1 MASITLNNL
10 VKEFGAVRVLH
21 EINLD
26 IEDGEFVVFVG
37 PSGCGKSTTLR
48 MVAGLETV
56 SGGEIRIGDREVS
69 GLAPKDRGISMV
81 FQDYALY
88 PHMTVRKN
96 LGFGLKVAKTPS
108 AEIAQKVDEAAK
120 MLGLEDLLDRKPK
133 QLSGGQRQRV
143 AMGRA
148 IVRSPEAYL
157 FDEPLSNLDAKL
169 RTQMRSE
176 IKRLHKKVGNT
187 IIYVTHDQ
195 IEAMTMAD
203 RIVVMRGGHIEQVGT
218 PSELFNEPEN
228 VFVATFIGS
237 PPMAMVEGQVHLVDG
252 TPQFA
257 ATDGTRIPIPQHLQS
272 KVQNGQKVLFGI
284 RSDAF
289 SPVGHGLP
297 RPGKVFT
304 LTQKVEHV
312 EPLGA
317 ETLISVQI
325 GSSKV
330 LSKMFNPTNVEVDQ
344 SMEFE
349 LELDAC
355 YLFDAETE
363 VSLGLD

>member
-1 MASITLNNL
+1 MASIALNNL
-10 VKEFGAVRVLH
+10 VKEFGETRVLH
-21 EINLD
+21 SIDLD
-26 IEDGEFVVFVG
+26 IKDGEFVVFVG

-48 MVAGLETV
+48 MVAGLESV
-56 SGGEIRIGDREVS
+56 SSGEIRIGDREVS

-96 LGFGLKVAKTPS
+96 LGFGLKVSGTPA
-108 AEIAQKVDEAAK
+108 AEITQKVDEAAK
-120 MLGLEDLLDRKPK
+120 MLGLEQLLDRKPK

-148 IVRSPEAYL
+148 IVRSPEVYL

-176 IKRLHKKVGNT
+176 IKRLHKKVRNT

-218 PSELFNEPEN
+218 PSELFKSPAN

-237 PPMAMVEGQVHLVDG
+237 PPMAMVDG
-252 TPQFA
+252 EIV
-257 ATDGTRIPIPQHLQS
+257 TDGASPMFQAVNGPLLPIPARLRD
-272 KVQNGQKVLFGI
+272 KVKVGQKVFYGI
-284 RSDAF
+284 RSDSF
-289 SPVGHGLP
+289 SPVGHSLP
-297 RPGKVFT
+297 RAGEVHQMSCT
-304 LTQKVEHV
+304 VDHV

-317 ETLISVQI
+317 ETLISVAL
-325 GSSKV
+325 GTSTV
-330 LSKMFNPTNVEVDQ
+330 LSKMFNPSEVDID
-344 SMEFE
+344 ETRAFE
-349 LELDAC
+349 LELDGC
-355 YLFDAETE
+355 YLFDKGTE
-363 VSLGLD
+363 QSLDL